1 MTMKEETKNDF
12 DLDLILPEL
21 GDFGRFQIIVYIIS
35 CVIISL
41 TAAVGLSYIFTT
53 GQVDYR

>member
-1 MTMKEETKNDF
+1 MKKEAKNDF
-12 DLDLILPEL
+12 DLDSILPEL
-21 GDFGRFQIIVYIIS
+21 GEFGRFQIFVYIIS
-35 CVIISL
+35 CIIISL

>member
-1 MTMKEETKNDF
+1 MKEETKSDF
-12 DLDLILPEL
+12 ELDSILMEI
-21 GDFGRFQIIVYIIS
+21 GQFGRFQIIVYIIS